1 MLFWFGLLVALVAGL
16 LSIWFSPEAVKRRF
30 PIVGDYHRDVA
41 AVVLLIFFF
50 GLALSAVEHYRSER
64 SFRKLVLTSGAS
76 SSPAPTAKPTA
87 TGAAFPKAVSLDQA
101 FVRPAG
107 ADQPKKEVV
116 YIFGYGSLINPDSR
130 ARTGVSGEAI
140 PVEVTGLERRWS
152 SVRCK
157 LSERT
162 FETWRIAGV
171 PPEVLKTLEKWKGHK
186 FASRAEWLK
195 ILTPI
200 LKEHEAALK
209 ERNLDGAN
217 FLDPLLKA
225 TTLGVDRKEGA
236 VTNGVVVAIPKTAID
251 AFDRREDGYKRVR
264 LAEVKAQAVPLYGK
278 QLPEAPIEVY
288 VPDDRCE
295 PQADCPII
303 QTYVDVVMAGA
314 ILQFGE
320 GFAQRLVETT
330 KGWEYDWVDDR
341 HRPVY
346 SRAAPYYDLAKRID
360 VILAEHVPKALPKD
374 KKARRVF
381 QCP

>member
-76 SSPAPTAKPTA
+76 SPAPTAKPTA

-140 PVEVTGLERRWS
+140 PVEVTGLERRWR

-157 LSERT
+157 LTERT

-217 FLDPLLKA
+217 FPDPLLKA

-251 AFDRREDGYKRVR
+251 AFDRREDGHKRVR

-288 VPDDRCE
+288 VPDDHCE

-320 GFAQRLVETT
+320 GFAQKLVETT